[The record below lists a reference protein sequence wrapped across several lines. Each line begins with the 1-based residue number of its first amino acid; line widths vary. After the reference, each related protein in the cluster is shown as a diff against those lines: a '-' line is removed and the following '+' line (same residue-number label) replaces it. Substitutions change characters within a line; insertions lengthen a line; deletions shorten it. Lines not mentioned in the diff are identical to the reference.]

1 MNKTDYL
8 YLDHAATSPMREVA
22 FDAYKLAEQNGFA
35 NSSGGHALSRNAK
48 NMLEDARDFVAGCF
62 GAAPS
67 EITFTSSG
75 TEADNW
81 IIKTPFLNLDSKNK
95 HIITSQIEHEAILGS
110 AEWIADY
117 GVNVDYVP
125 PTKEGVIDIEIFKSK
140 LTSNTDLVS
149 FMFANNET
157 GILQPIQELASA
169 TKKVSE
175 EILFHSDVVQAVASE
190 KIDFH
195 KLGVDSAAISGHK
208 IGGPKGIGIM
218 FLSSSFKLPSLLHG
232 GKQELER
239 RAGTVN
245 VTGAVA
251 FAAALKEQQVNLD
264 FDRKRMLKEKND
276 FEKILNEKL
285 DIFVVGNNVDRLAH
299 ISNIQ
304 FKGINSETLMIALD
318 IEGIGVSRGS
328 ACASGAQKPSHVLEA
343 MKVDF
348 EDINSHIRFSFG
360 WNTNIGDGRFA
371 AEKVISVVKGL
382 SN

>member
-22 FDAYKLAEQNGFA
+22 FDAYKFAEQNGFA

-48 NMLEDARDFVAGCF
+48 NMLEDARDFVASCF

-264 FDRKRMLKEKND
+264 VDRKRMLEEKNE
-276 FEKILNEKL
+276 FEKILNERL

-371 AEKVISVVKGL
+371 AEKVVSVVEGL

>member
-48 NMLEDARDFVAGCF
+48 NMLEDARDFVASCF

-125 PTKEGVIDIEIFKSK
+125 PTKDGVIDIEIFKSK

-157 GILQPIQELASA
+157 GILQPIHELALA

-195 KLGVDSAAISGHK
+195 KLGIDSAAISGHK

-264 FDRKRMLKEKND
+264 IDRKRMLEEKND

-285 DIFVVGNNVDRLAH
+285 DIFVVGSNVDRLAH

-304 FKGINSETLMIALD
+304 FKGVNSETLMIALD

>member
-264 FDRKRMLKEKND
+264 VDRKRMLKEKND

-285 DIFVVGNNVDRLAH
+285 EIFVVGNNVDRLAH

>member
-48 NMLEDARDFVAGCF
+48 NMLEDARDFVASCF

-81 IIKTPFLNLDSKNK
+81 IIKTPFLNLDSKDK

-110 AEWIADY
+110 AEWIAGY
-117 GVNVDYVP
+117 GVNVDYIP
-125 PTKEGVIDIEIFKSK
+125 PTRDGVINIESFKSK

-169 TKKVSE
+169 TKNVSE

-195 KLGVDSAAISGHK
+195 KLGIDSAAISGHK

-251 FAAALKEQQVNLD
+251 FAAALKEQQLNLD
-264 FDRKRMLKEKND
+264 DDRKRMLEEKNN
-276 FEKILNEKL
+276 FENILNEKL
-285 DIFVVGNNVDRLAH
+285 DIFIVGNNVDRLAH

-304 FKGINSETLMIALD
+304 FKGVNSETLMIALD

-343 MKVDF
+343 MKVGF

-360 WNTNIGDGRFA
+360 WNTNIGDGKFA

>member
-48 NMLEDARDFVAGCF
+48 NMLEDSRDFVASCF

-81 IIKTPFLNLDSKNK
+81 IIKTPFLNLDSKDK

-251 FAAALKEQQVNLD
+251 FAAALKEQQANLD
-264 FDRKRMLKEKND
+264 VDRKRMLEEKNE
-276 FEKILNEKL
+276 FEKILNERL

>member
-48 NMLEDARDFVAGCF
+48 NMLEDARDFVASCF

-81 IIKTPFLNLDSKNK
+81 IIKTPFLNLDSKDK

-110 AEWIADY
+110 AEWIAGY
-117 GVNVDYVP
+117 GVNVDYIP
-125 PTKEGVIDIEIFKSK
+125 PTRDGVINIESFKSK

-169 TKKVSE
+169 TKNVSE

-195 KLGVDSAAISGHK
+195 KLGIDSAAISGHK

-251 FAAALKEQQVNLD
+251 FAAALKEQQLNLD
-264 FDRKRMLKEKND
+264 VDRKRMLEEKNN
-276 FEKILNEKL
+276 FENILNEKL
-285 DIFVVGNNVDRLAH
+285 DIFIVGNNVDRLAH

-304 FKGINSETLMIALD
+304 FKGVNSETLMIALD

-360 WNTNIGDGRFA
+360 WNTNIGDGKFA

>member
-48 NMLEDARDFVAGCF
+48 NMLEDARDFVASCF

-95 HIITSQIEHEAILGS
+95 HIITSQIVHEAILGS

-125 PTKEGVIDIEIFKSK
+125 PSKEGVIDIEIFKSK

-264 FDRKRMLKEKND
+264 VDRKRMLKEKND